1 MLSKCANPGCPA
13 PFLYLHQGKLF
24 RFETEG
30 DVPAGASPKTARN
43 LEFFWL
49 CDECSATLTVS
60 YQSGVGIK
68 VAPLSKKPLS
78 GKHHEPSPLRHILKL
93 CGLLPVS

>member
-1 MLSKCANPGCPA
+1 MLSKCANPGCTNT
-13 PFLYLHQGKLF
+13 FLYLHQGKLF
-24 RFETEG
+24 RFDTEG

-78 GKHHEPSPLRHILKL
+78 GKRSRAI
-93 CGLLPVS
+93 SAS